1 MRISETLEL
10 SIPDDMDMDKLE
22 EYLAREIKS
31 FGKQVFGK
39 VLQEIEMK
47 ELEEAKG
54 KVGRR
59 EKVPRYLFTQLG
71 LIRFE
76 RYKVSYKEKG
86 KFGFLLD
93 DVLGLSPYQAA
104 TGWVRQRALEL
115 AVEYPFRQA
124 TSLLRHEIGNEI
136 SHRTI
141 HRWAQEEGREL
152 RGEEEA
158 RQESVFARAEKVRND
173 GQQREI
179 VVLEVDETIAPL
191 PGEGRG

>member
-22 EYLAREIKS
+22 GYLAREIKR

-47 ELEEAKG
+47 KLEEAKG

-59 EKVPRYLFTQLG
+59 EKVERYLFTRLG

-76 RYKVSYKEKG
+76 RHKVKDKEKG

-93 DVLGLSPYQAA
+93 DVLGLRPYQAA

-124 TSLLRHEIGNEI
+124 MSLLRHEIGDEI
-136 SHRTI
+136 SPPDYPPLGSR
-141 HRWAQEEGREL
+141 G
-152 RGEEEA
+152 GEEA
-158 RQESVFARAEKVRND
+158 A
-173 GQQREI
+173 G
-179 VVLEVDETIAPL
+179 
-191 PGEGRG
+191 